1 MPSVIVFIIVN
12 YRFFLF
18 GMKIANDEQE
28 GTIMNLLTALFK
40 ILVWVAR
47 SVALVLAVLF
57 LSALLM
63 LSHKQ

>member
-1 MPSVIVFIIVN
+1 MNSVIICMIEN
-12 YRFFLF
+12 YYIFLF
-18 GMKIANDEQE
+18 GTKIANDEQE
-28 GTIMNLLTALFK
+28 GKVMNLLTALFK

-63 LSHKQ
+63 LGHKQ

>member
-1 MPSVIVFIIVN
+1 MLSVIVCRIGIYWFL
-12 YRFFLF
+12 LF
-18 GMKIANDEQE
+18 GTKIANDEQE

-47 SVALVLAVLF
+47 SVALVIAVLF